1 MTKFNLFVIM
11 FIVNQSNYIM
21 KVGYIMKLQELIN
34 QIPEL
39 SNMVIDGYSNSEIKE
54 QAKFM
59 LEAIDYDGFYSD
71 MESSEI
77 RILKQII
84 KLIK

>member
-1 MTKFNLFVIM
+1 
-11 FIVNQSNYIM
+11 M
-21 KVGYIMKLQELIN
+21 KVGFTMKLQELIN

-59 LEAIDYDGFYSD
+59 LEAIDYDGFYAD
-71 MESSEI
+71 MEASEKK
-77 RILKQII
+77 ILKQII
-84 KLIK
+84 KLIKKLWYNSDFY